1 MSEEIQKAIQVLE
14 NEYKTR
20 KEAFD
25 KWREEHAALSDHK
38 EFGIYVDQFRNWE
51 RTVLENMNN
60 LKTALNKSKSIAKP
74 SELPTVDLDTQ
85 LENVLKEVSLP
96 QFVLAFMT
104 MAQKDPSFLKKAF
117 EVVIEESRSTGF
129 SNPIL
134 PQNAVISSRSTP
146 SFGGYHQPSPLASAS
161 ASVHSSV
168 SNNSSGIYLPPT
180 PQQQQQPPQLVVL
193 SSARYGVSGTPPTSS
208 LATSGYSSNTQMSNY
223 GFLPEGWRVDPAIR
237 KQPKTSSP
245 IREYRSPI
253 NLPFK
258 DFSQN

>member
-1 MSEEIQKAIQVLE
+1 
-14 NEYKTR
+14 
-20 KEAFD
+20 
-25 KWREEHAALSDHK
+25 
-38 EFGIYVDQFRNWE
+38 
-51 RTVLENMNN
+51 
-60 LKTALNKSKSIAKP
+60 
-74 SELPTVDLDTQ
+74 
-85 LENVLKEVSLP
+85 
-96 QFVLAFMT
+96 
-104 MAQKDPSFLKKAF
+104 
-117 EVVIEESRSTGF
+117 
-129 SNPIL
+129 
-134 PQNAVISSRSTP
+134 RSTP

-258 DFSQN
+258 DFKSQMDLFFSPIMLTSDSTITTINAFKAVLLILLFFGTFLASTNFLVISFDQKIYYGGS

>member
-1 MSEEIQKAIQVLE
+1 MHNINFKQV
-14 NEYKTR
+14 
-20 KEAFD
+20 
-25 KWREEHAALSDHK
+25 
-38 EFGIYVDQFRNWE
+38 IC
-51 RTVLENMNN
+51 
-60 LKTALNKSKSIAKP
+60 
-74 SELPTVDLDTQ
+74 
-85 LENVLKEVSLP
+85 
-96 QFVLAFMT
+96 
-104 MAQKDPSFLKKAF
+104 
-117 EVVIEESRSTGF
+117 
-129 SNPIL
+129 
-134 PQNAVISSRSTP
+134 SRSTP

-161 ASVHSSV
+161 ASVHSSA

-180 PQQQQQPPQLVVL
+180 PQQQQPPQLVVL

-245 IREYRSPI
+245 IREYRAPI

>member
-38 EFGIYVDQFRNWE
+38 EFGIYVDQFP
-51 RTVLENMNN
+51 
-60 LKTALNKSKSIAKP
+60 LNKSKSIAKP